1 MRGVGADEREGVTE
15 VADGVLRIHRAGVNC
30 YLVDSGEGLTL
41 IDAGLPGMW
50 RTLRAALDRL
60 NAKPE
65 DLSAVLLT
73 HGHFDHVGL
82 SRRLEDRHGVASRV
96 HPADR
101 ALARHPYRYRRES
114 ARWRYPLRYPRAVPV
129 LARMTAA
136 GALSVRGVDAGEV
149 TPGAEL
155 DVPGRPVPVWTPGHT
170 DGHCAYL
177 LPDQG
182 ILFSGDALVTLDPYT
197 GHRGPRMV
205 ARAATA
211 DVSANVVSLGKLA
224 ATEARVTLPGHGA
237 LHSAGIRAAV
247 AEALR
252 AGAA

>member
-1 MRGVGADEREGVTE
+1 MGAEERESVTE
-15 VADGVLRIHRAGVNC
+15 VAAGVLRIHRAGVNC
-30 YLVDSGEGLTL
+30 YLLDSGDGLTL

-50 RTLRAALDRL
+50 RTLQAALGRL
-60 NAKPE
+60 GARPE
-65 DLSAVLLT
+65 HLSAVLLT

-96 HPADR
+96 HAADR
-101 ALARHPYRYRRES
+101 PLARHPYRYRRES
-114 ARWRYPLRYPRAVPV
+114 ARWRYPLRYPRAVPL

-136 GALSVRGVDAGEV
+136 GALSVRGVDAREV
-149 TPGAEL
+149 TPGAAL
-155 DVPGRPVPVWTPGHT
+155 DVPGRPVPVFSPGHT
-170 DGHCAYL
+170 DGHCAYF
-177 LPDQG
+177 LPDAG
-182 ILFSGDALVTLDPYT
+182 ILFTGDALVTLDPYT

-224 ATEARVTLPGHGA
+224 ATEARLTLPGHGTP
-237 LHSAGIRAAV
+237 HRDGIREAV
-247 AEALR
+247 AAAHR